1 MRRGLVPVLNAC
13 VRDGG
18 GRGPKGLTASA
29 IYQALPIPGLIIGSS
44 AQAAGD
50 SAAAVFRRNK
60 VLVAIKI
67 KLSVE
72 IAWAAASRA
81 TGCDSFNLLQGSRGG
96 RDRACSEFALRDA
109 RDQSVGDREGDLS

>member
-72 IAWAAASRA
+72 IACAAASPGNR
-81 TGCDSFNLLQGSRGG
+81 
-96 RDRACSEFALRDA
+96 LRLVQLTAGIA
-109 RDQSVGDREGDLS
+109 RRKRPSLF